1 MSKTERHPSLLIT
14 EHLIFATIWLFIF
27 AAPVIFIDS
36 NETALLP
43 KLFGTWFRLLPFLC
57 LSLINHF
64 LLVPLLLFNRKR
76 WLYFFVGLLCTFAF
90 VILTN
95 YMAPQRPENKRRPPE
110 MHQPRPDQAGERRMP
125 PRPHPQVREKGPD
138 AIPPQVNSFILAFLI
153 LGFDSGLRTVFRWTR
168 LEKEREILEKEKVKS
183 ELAFLRNQVS
193 PHFFMNTLNNIHS
206 LIDFDTDEAKDSIIR
221 LSKLMRHL
229 LYDSNAE
236 RIPINKEMEFIR
248 NYVDLMKLRFS
259 DKVDIQLNISEQ
271 MPDALLPPLLFTSY
285 VENAFKHGISYQH
298 DSFIYINIHCINNE
312 LEFSIRNSN
321 HPSNKVNEPS
331 GIGTEN
337 SRKRLDILYGN
348 EYKLLEENT
357 DEHYLIK
364 LTLPL

>member
-1 MSKTERHPSLLIT
+1 MSKNDKHPSLLIT

-27 AAPVIFIDS
+27 AAPVIFTDNIDV
-36 NETALLP
+36 TIWK
-43 KLFGTWFRLLPFLC
+43 KLFGTWLRLLPFLG

-64 LLVPLLLFNRKR
+64 VLVPLLLFKRKR
-76 WLYFFVGLLCTFAF
+76 WLYFFTGILCTFAF

-95 YMAPQRPENKRRPPE
+95 YIIPKKPENNRRPPE
-110 MHQPRPDQAGERRMP
+110 MHQPMPGQQGDRRMP
-125 PRPHPQVREKGPD
+125 PPHRPQAREKGPE

-168 LEKEREILEKEKVKS
+168 LEKEQEILEKEKVKS

-206 LIDFDTDEAKDSIIR
+206 LIDLDTEEAKDSIIR

-236 RIPINKEMEFIR
+236 RIPINREVDFIR
-248 NYVDLMKLRFS
+248 NYIDLMKLRFS
-259 DKVDIQLNISEQ
+259 DKVDIQLNISEP

-298 DSFIYINIHCINNE
+298 ESFIYINIHFINNE

-321 HPSNKVNEPS
+321 HPSNTIDEPS

-337 SRKRLDILYGN
+337 SRKRLDILYGK
-348 EYKLLEENT
+348 EYKLHEEST
-357 DEHYLIK
+357 SEHYLIK